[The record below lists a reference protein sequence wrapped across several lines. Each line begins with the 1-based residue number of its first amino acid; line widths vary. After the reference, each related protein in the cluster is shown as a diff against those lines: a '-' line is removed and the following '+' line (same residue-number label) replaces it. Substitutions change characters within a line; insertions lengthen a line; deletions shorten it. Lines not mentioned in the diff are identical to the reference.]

1 MRTVFARPEL
11 ALLACL
17 AALVVFFGIF
27 ADGFLTV
34 RNMTNVLGQAS
45 YPLIAGVGLALVI
58 LAGEVDISIGSLLG
72 AVALPLI
79 VVMNAT
85 GSLPLGIA
93 AALMLA
99 LVVGAVNGWL
109 VAYVG
114 LNSLIVTLGM
124 LFIIRGAIY
133 LYTGQRA
140 IPDQVMLES
149 FFQIGNGRL
158 ARTLPYPALMSFVVL
173 GVFLYVLRYRRFGRQ
188 VLAVGGSPEVARL
201 AGYDVRR
208 VKFAT
213 FVICALLTAVAGI
226 LMASRQGSAVHI
238 TGLSFEFQV
247 VAAVVLGG
255 VSLAGGIGSLWG
267 VALGV
272 LILSYLANG
281 LGLMSI
287 PTEWTLVITGAVIIL
302 AVALD
307 EAKRRQR

>member
-1 MRTVFARPEL
+1 MQRSFSALLARPEL
-11 ALLACL
+11 ALLGCL
-17 AALVVFFGIF
+17 LLLIAFFGIF
-27 ADGFLTV
+27 ADGFLSV
-34 RNMTNVLGQAS
+34 RNLTNVLGQAA
-45 YPLIAGVGLALVI
+45 YPLIAGIGLAMVI

-79 VVMNAT
+79 VVMNLT

-99 LVVGAVNGWL
+99 LVVGALNGWL

-133 LYTGQRA
+133 FYTGQRA
-140 IPDQVMLES
+140 IPDEVMLES

-158 ARTLPYPALMSFVVL
+158 ARTLPYPALLSFVL
-173 GVFLYVLRYRRFGRQ
+173 LAGFLYVLRYRRFGRQ

-213 FVICALLTAVAGI
+213 FVICALMTAIAGI

-255 VSLAGGIGSLWG
+255 VSLAGWRLGS
-267 VALGV
+267 
-272 LILSYLANG
+272 
-281 LGLMSI
+281 
-287 PTEWTLVITGAVIIL
+287 
-302 AVALD
+302 
-307 EAKRRQR
+307 